1 MFFGGFP
8 GFSGA
13 NFDQSPGADSE
24 VDNKE
29 FYEILGVEQAATA
42 DDIRKA
48 YRKKVVKAH
57 PDKGGDVEEFKKL
70 QAAYEVLS
78 NPEKREL
85 YDQYGID
92 GIQDG
97 GSGEDP
103 FDALFGGLFGRGR
116 RGGGGGKPQ
125 AKKMKPIVKEISV
138 TLEDLCNG
146 GMKHV
151 NVKRHRVCESCEG
164 KGGKDAKKCG
174 KCKGNGMVEKFIQLG
189 PGFMTSTR
197 SVCPDC
203 RGEGMIFDE
212 KKRCRVCKGEKIKQE
227 DKKLEVPIEVGAP
240 NEHHV
245 VFSGEG
251 DEIPGALGG
260 DVIVQFN
267 VMPHERFERKGADI
281 YYKKHI
287 SLYEALTGTA
297 FYVQH
302 LDGKKI
308 LVATSPNEVI
318 TPNVKKQ
325 LMGKGMPFYKDAMSH
340 GNLYVEFLVDFPK
353 PKELKN
359 IGELKKVLPVPK
371 DLLTNFDR
379 SKAEIMDDYEEGKRN
394 TKASGGKRKR
404 GNQYDEDYEDEEED
418 DDEEDGGM
426 PRGQRVQCA
435 QQ

>member
-13 NFDQSPGADSE
+13 NFDQSPDMNSE

-29 FYEILGVEQAATA
+29 FYDILGVEQTA
-42 DDIRKA
+42 SADEIRKA

-78 NPEKREL
+78 NPEKREM
-85 YDQYGID
+85 YDQYGLD
-92 GIQDG
+92 GVQDNVG
-97 GSGEDP
+97 GDDP

-116 RGGGGGKPQ
+116 RGGGGKPQ
-125 AKKMKPIVKEISV
+125 QKKMKPTVKEISV

-146 GMKHV
+146 GMTHV
-151 NVKRHRVCESCEG
+151 SFTRHRTCESCEG
-164 KGGKDAKKCG
+164 KGGKDAKKCTT
-174 KCKGNGMVEKFIQLG
+174 CKGHGVVEKVVQLA

-197 SVCPDC
+197 SPCRDC
-203 RGEGMIFDE
+203 DGEGMVFD
-212 KKRCRVCKGEKIKQE
+212 KKNKCRSCHGQKIKQE
-227 DKKLEVPIEVGAP
+227 QKTLEVPIEIGAP
-240 NEHHV
+240 NNHHV
-245 VFSGEG
+245 VFNGEG

-267 VMPHERFERKGADI
+267 VKPHKRFERKGADL
-281 YYKKHI
+281 YYKKNI
-287 SLYEALTGTA
+287 SLYEALMGTA
-297 FYVQH
+297 FYVEH

-308 LVATSPNEVI
+308 LVATPPNEVL
-318 TPNVKKQ
+318 TPNVVKQ
-325 LMGKGMPFYKDAMSH
+325 IVGKGMPFFKDAMSH
-340 GNLYVEFLVDFPK
+340 GNLYIEFVIDFPQYK
-353 PKELKN
+353 QIKN
-359 IGELKKVLPVPK
+359 IGELKRVLPVPK

-379 SKAEIMDDYEEGKRN
+379 TKAELMEDYDESSRN

-404 GNQYDEDYEDEEED
+404 GNQYDEDEDYEDEEET
-418 DDEEDGGM
+418 GM